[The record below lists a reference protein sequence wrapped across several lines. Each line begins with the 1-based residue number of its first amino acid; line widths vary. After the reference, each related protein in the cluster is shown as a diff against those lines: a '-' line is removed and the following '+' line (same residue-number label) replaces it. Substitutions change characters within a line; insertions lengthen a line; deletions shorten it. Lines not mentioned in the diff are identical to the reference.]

1 MQINKKYGYIRV
13 SSKSQESNSSIK
25 YKKEQLI
32 QNGIQP
38 ENIRI
43 EVGSATNEIKNRL
56 VFQKLIQEELKSNDL
71 LMVPKIDR
79 CSRNTLKF
87 LKLQDILFKKNIT
100 FVALDLPTS
109 IDLATNKLIATT
121 LSGIAEFENN
131 RRKERQ
137 KQGIRAAQKEG
148 KYTGRK
154 SIINKTLIQKVKN
167 LKENKNL
174 SVTEIAKV
182 LGISRP
188 TIYKILK
195 QELNYVPYNRLVKA
209 TKGETNES
217 TFESENLVVDWIGFN
232 IQGLLDRKQV
242 KQIAKYLFQNFGFNS
257 TFAVRSDGKEEI
269 LFNDSKNKD
278 QVFFKIYKYSN
289 IYWDGIK
296 IDFSGHNGHQFYK
309 VIVANQV
316 NWKVFNHQKDIRL
329 SRLDLC
335 YSCKKT
341 NDKINFESFLKQCYD
356 KVARNKAIKNTSL
369 QQNSL
374 SWIFKI
380 GK

>member
-1 MQINKKYGYIRV
+1 MQIKKKYGYIRV

-25 YKKEQLI
+25 SQKEQLI

-71 LMVPKIDR
+71 LMVTKIDR
-79 CSRNTLKF
+79 CSRNTLEF

-100 FVALDLPTS
+100 FIALDLPTS

-137 KQGIRAAQKEG
+137 KQGIRAAQQQG

-154 SIINKTLIQKVKN
+154 TIINQTLIQKVKN

-174 SVTEIAKV
+174 SVTEIAKL

-209 TKGETNES
+209 TKGETNE
-217 TFESENLVVDWIGFN
+217 T
-232 IQGLLDRKQV
+232 K
-242 KQIAKYLFQNFGFNS
+242 
-257 TFAVRSDGKEEI
+257 
-269 LFNDSKNKD
+269 
-278 QVFFKIYKYSN
+278 
-289 IYWDGIK
+289 
-296 IDFSGHNGHQFYK
+296 
-309 VIVANQV
+309 
-316 NWKVFNHQKDIRL
+316 
-329 SRLDLC
+329 
-335 YSCKKT
+335 
-341 NDKINFESFLKQCYD
+341 
-356 KVARNKAIKNTSL
+356 
-369 QQNSL
+369 
-374 SWIFKI
+374 
-380 GK
+380 

>member
-25 YKKEQLI
+25 YQKEQLI

-38 ENIRI
+38 KNIRI

-71 LMVPKIDR
+71 LMVTKIDR
-79 CSRNTLKF
+79 CSRNTLEF

-137 KQGIRAAQKEG
+137 KQGIRAAQQEG

-154 SIINKTLIQKVKN
+154 SIINQTLIQKVKN

-209 TKGETNES
+209 TKGETNEP
-217 TFESENLVVDWIGFN
+217 
-232 IQGLLDRKQV
+232 K
-242 KQIAKYLFQNFGFNS
+242 
-257 TFAVRSDGKEEI
+257 
-269 LFNDSKNKD
+269 
-278 QVFFKIYKYSN
+278 
-289 IYWDGIK
+289 
-296 IDFSGHNGHQFYK
+296 
-309 VIVANQV
+309 
-316 NWKVFNHQKDIRL
+316 
-329 SRLDLC
+329 
-335 YSCKKT
+335 
-341 NDKINFESFLKQCYD
+341 
-356 KVARNKAIKNTSL
+356 
-369 QQNSL
+369 
-374 SWIFKI
+374 
-380 GK
+380 

>member
-25 YKKEQLI
+25 YQKEQLI

-71 LMVPKIDR
+71 LMVTKIDR
-79 CSRNTLKF
+79 CSRNTLEF
-87 LKLQDILFKKNIT
+87 LKLQDILFKKNIS

-137 KQGIRAAQKEG
+137 KQGIRAAQQEG

-154 SIINKTLIQKVKN
+154 SIINQTLIQKVKN

-209 TKGETNES
+209 TKGETNE
-217 TFESENLVVDWIGFN
+217 T
-232 IQGLLDRKQV
+232 K
-242 KQIAKYLFQNFGFNS
+242 
-257 TFAVRSDGKEEI
+257 
-269 LFNDSKNKD
+269 
-278 QVFFKIYKYSN
+278 
-289 IYWDGIK
+289 
-296 IDFSGHNGHQFYK
+296 
-309 VIVANQV
+309 
-316 NWKVFNHQKDIRL
+316 
-329 SRLDLC
+329 
-335 YSCKKT
+335 
-341 NDKINFESFLKQCYD
+341 
-356 KVARNKAIKNTSL
+356 
-369 QQNSL
+369 
-374 SWIFKI
+374 
-380 GK
+380 

>member
-25 YKKEQLI
+25 YQKEQLI

-71 LMVPKIDR
+71 LMVTKIDR
-79 CSRNTLKF
+79 CSRNTLEF

-137 KQGIRAAQKEG
+137 KQGIRAAQQQG

-154 SIINKTLIQKVKN
+154 SIINQTLIQKVKN

-182 LGISRP
+182 LSISRP

-209 TKGETNES
+209 PKGETNEP
-217 TFESENLVVDWIGFN
+217 
-232 IQGLLDRKQV
+232 K
-242 KQIAKYLFQNFGFNS
+242 
-257 TFAVRSDGKEEI
+257 
-269 LFNDSKNKD
+269 
-278 QVFFKIYKYSN
+278 
-289 IYWDGIK
+289 
-296 IDFSGHNGHQFYK
+296 
-309 VIVANQV
+309 
-316 NWKVFNHQKDIRL
+316 
-329 SRLDLC
+329 
-335 YSCKKT
+335 
-341 NDKINFESFLKQCYD
+341 
-356 KVARNKAIKNTSL
+356 
-369 QQNSL
+369 
-374 SWIFKI
+374 
-380 GK
+380 

>member
-1 MQINKKYGYIRV
+1 MQINKKYGYVRV

-25 YKKEQLI
+25 SQKDQLI
-32 QNGIQP
+32 QNGIQA

-43 EVGSATNEIKNRL
+43 EVGSGANEIKNRP
-56 VFQKLIQEELKSNDL
+56 VFQKLMEEELKSNDL
-71 LMVPKIDR
+71 LMVTKIDR
-79 CSRNTLKF
+79 CSRNTLEF
-87 LKLQDILFKKNIT
+87 LKLQDILFKQNIT

-137 KQGIRAAQKEG
+137 KHGIRAAQQQG

-154 SIINKTLIQKVKN
+154 SIINQTLIQKVKN

-209 TKGETNES
+209 TKGETN
-217 TFESENLVVDWIGFN
+217 D
-232 IQGLLDRKQV
+232 
-242 KQIAKYLFQNFGFNS
+242 
-257 TFAVRSDGKEEI
+257 
-269 LFNDSKNKD
+269 
-278 QVFFKIYKYSN
+278 
-289 IYWDGIK
+289 
-296 IDFSGHNGHQFYK
+296 
-309 VIVANQV
+309 
-316 NWKVFNHQKDIRL
+316 
-329 SRLDLC
+329 
-335 YSCKKT
+335 
-341 NDKINFESFLKQCYD
+341 
-356 KVARNKAIKNTSL
+356 
-369 QQNSL
+369 
-374 SWIFKI
+374 
-380 GK
+380 